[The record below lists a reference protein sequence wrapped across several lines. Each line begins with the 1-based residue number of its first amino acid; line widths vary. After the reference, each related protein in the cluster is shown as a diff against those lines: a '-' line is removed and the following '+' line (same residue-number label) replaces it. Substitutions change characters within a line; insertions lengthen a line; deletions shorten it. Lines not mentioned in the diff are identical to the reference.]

1 MSKINEIYKN
11 IIINGFYDEEHSS
24 KPEIIDGK
32 KHGICLHFSQELI
45 EKLRSNG
52 YLAGLISTLNE
63 DGYLHA
69 AVLYKDLETGEV
81 NIADPVTDVRKLTG
95 LTDEQRNNEIE
106 SILSENNWS
115 RDLADYIQEY
125 GPITEYLDN
134 FTTIRTDIKD
144 SDSLKKNL
152 HLIYTSEPEHIQ
164 HPIETITDISQID
177 NLVEDPM
184 KEACKVLY
192 KKGIATR
199 CSDNFEQNKIVEI
212 FLPYTSLSSENRK
225 ILIGLVQENPEN
237 FEFRSPGGSW
247 MRQSKLETP
256 KDEYDDSQARGF
268 VIKASYEDNSTMAD
282 ISKKLVDLSMQF
294 EKQVCME
301 GIYTRE
307 DILRNMHE
315 LESVDNL
322 LNYPEN
328 IVLDKP
334 IETSDTN
341 KKLAKKNNLNYSEKF
356 DIFFEYNKDKSRYI
370 ESLYIEDKGKR
381 TNEEIAKENGIYYDI
396 DKKMFFDT
404 EKEAELYRIKLEEAE
419 ELLEKELEG
428 FINEKNITPT
438 DIVEADRSRKIS
450 KSITD
455 KIKNFFSNIIEK
467 IKGKGER

>member
-1 MSKINEIYKN
+1 MNKIDEIYRN
-11 IIINGFYDEEHSS
+11 VIMNGFYDKGHSS

-81 NIADPVTDVRKLTG
+81 SIADPVTDVRKLTG
-95 LTDEQRNNEIE
+95 LTDEQRKSEIE
-106 SILSENNWS
+106 NILSENNWS
-115 RDLADYIQEY
+115 RMLEDYIQEY

-134 FTTIRTDIKD
+134 FTAIRTDVKD
-144 SDSLKKNL
+144 SEKLKKNL
-152 HLIYTSEPEHIQ
+152 HLIYASEPEHIQ
-164 HPIETITDISQID
+164 HPIETITDISQIN

-192 KKGIATR
+192 KKGIVTH
-199 CSDNFEQNKIVEI
+199 CSDNFEQDKRVEI
-212 FLPYTSLSSENRK
+212 FLPYTSLSSENRR

-247 MRQSKLETP
+247 MRQSKLEIP
-256 KDEYDDSQARGF
+256 RDEYDDSQARGF
-268 VIKASYEDNSTMAD
+268 VIKTSYEDNNTMAD
-282 ISKKLVDLSMQF
+282 ISKKLVDLSKQF

-322 LNYPEN
+322 LNYAKN
-328 IVLDKP
+328 VVLEEP
-334 IETSDTN
+334 LASSETN
-341 KKLAKKNNLNYSEKF
+341 EELARKNGMNYSERF
-356 DIFFEYNKDKSRYI
+356 NVFFRNYADKSRYI
-370 ESLYIEDKGKR
+370 ESLYKEENDTR
-381 TNEEIAKENGIYYDI
+381 TNEEIAAANGIFYSPASNG
-396 DKKMFFDT
+396 FF
-404 EKEAELYRIKLEEAE
+404 ESQEEYELLQSRVAE
-419 ELLEKELEG
+419 ESV
-428 FINEKNITPT
+428 ITTT
-438 DIVEADRSRKIS
+438 DIVEADKTRKIS

-455 KIKNFFSNIIEK
+455 RIKNFFSNIIEK

>member
-1 MSKINEIYKN
+1 MNKIDEIYRN
-11 IIINGFYDEEHSS
+11 VIMNGFYDEGHSS

-81 NIADPVTDVRKLTG
+81 SIADPVTDVRKLTG
-95 LTDEQRNNEIE
+95 LTDEQRNSEIE

-115 RDLADYIQEY
+115 RDLTDYMREY

-134 FTTIRTDIKD
+134 FTLIRTDVKD
-144 SDSLKKNL
+144 SESLKRNL
-152 HLIYTSEPEHIQ
+152 HLIYANDPEHIQ

-177 NLVEDPM
+177 DLVEDPM

-192 KKGIATR
+192 KKGIVTH
-199 CSDNFEQNKIVEI
+199 CSDNFEQDKKVEI
-212 FLPYTSLSSENRK
+212 FLPYTSLSSENRR
-225 ILIGLVQENPEN
+225 ILIELVQENPES

-256 KDEYDDSQARGF
+256 RDEYDDSQARGF
-268 VIKASYEDNSTMAD
+268 VIKVSYEDDSTMAD
-282 ISKKLVDLSMQF
+282 ISKKLVDLSKQF

-307 DILRNMHE
+307 DILRNIHE
-315 LESVDNL
+315 LESGENL
-322 LNYPEN
+322 LNYAQN
-328 IVLDKP
+328 VVLEQP
-334 IETSDTN
+334 MESSDTN
-341 KKLAKKNNLNYSEKF
+341 EELARKHGMNYSKKF
-356 DIFFEYNKDKSRYI
+356 NVFFRNYADKSRYI
-370 ESLYIEDKGKR
+370 ESLYKEENDTR
-381 TNEEIAKENGIYYDI
+381 TNEEIAAANGIFYSPASNG
-396 DKKMFFDT
+396 FF
-404 EKEAELYRIKLEEAE
+404 ESQEEYELLQSRVAE
-419 ELLEKELEG
+419 ESV
-428 FINEKNITPT
+428 ITPT
-438 DIVEADRSRKIS
+438 DIVEADKTRKIS